1 DLVDRRSLGHHGAAG
16 QRIPYRRRPARTRRA
31 DPDPLRPG
39 RVEHAR
45 APLRAAGASHQHERR
60 RDPGTASPHALPGS
74 AGAHRSAR
82 GGRTPRPRQ
91 SPAGTADRLRRSR
104 PARSGRRDLPHQHG
118 LRTTN
123 RSRRDPQRPPSR
135 SRPKPRP
142 RNPLHGRGGDREKGG
157 RMKDAA
163 THSLVLT
170 PALPSRENTPS
181 PNARRSVTRLVI
193 LGALLVTT
201 VLACRSSSKP
211 DPSDGLTLSLDAV
224 PLLVKAADSLDVATI
239 WATVLEYGEPV

>member
-1 DLVDRRSLGHHGAAG
+1 
-16 QRIPYRRRPARTRRA
+16 
-31 DPDPLRPG
+31 
-39 RVEHAR
+39 
-45 APLRAAGASHQHERR
+45 
-60 RDPGTASPHALPGS
+60 
-74 AGAHRSAR
+74 
-82 GGRTPRPRQ
+82 
-91 SPAGTADRLRRSR
+91 
-104 PARSGRRDLPHQHG
+104 
-118 LRTTN
+118 
-123 RSRRDPQRPPSR
+123 
-135 SRPKPRP
+135 
-142 RNPLHGRGGDREKGG
+142 
-157 RMKDAA
+157 MKDAA

-239 WATVLEYGEPV
+239 WATVLEYGEPVRDSTLVSFVASNGKVESRAWTRDGLAQATFRPGATPGVASVVAQVRAVRDTVLLTVY